1 MRLGS
6 KNLHY
11 RSWKWKENEL
21 TINDNITGSY
31 KEAIGRFF
39 LHPLISILNDSKRNT
54 YLFMLPNKKII
65 TFNVIHGVSKLE
77 KTKFSAEFG
86 KQEVTHLLKVYAV
99 NNQIMVKINW

>member
-21 TINDNITGSY
+21 TINDNITGFY

-54 YLFMLPNKKII
+54 YFLMTTRQHLFILINEII
-65 TFNVIHGVSKLE
+65 CFLDH
-77 KTKFSAEFG
+77 
-86 KQEVTHLLKVYAV
+86 
-99 NNQIMVKINW
+99 

>member
-1 MRLGS
+1 MIV
-6 KNLHY
+6 
-11 RSWKWKENEL
+11 KE
-21 TINDNITGSY
+21 I
-31 KEAIGRFF
+31 
-39 LHPLISILNDSKRNT
+39 HT
-54 YLFMLPNKKII
+54 YLCYLIKKII